1 MAPADG
7 PIHPIE
13 NAVDGLMGDRSAD
26 GVAPAAGRLSS
37 LRTLST
43 TLWVT
48 GQVLLVSYV
57 VAVLTSIWPLQPLEP
72 AWRLNAATNLVDNG
86 GIPLIAMVLLHLA
99 AQLDSRNVQR
109 QAHRQRLARL
119 ALAAMTGFVLL
130 IPLHVFSSLQL
141 FEQLKSNRVSRL
153 EKATYRLRNLSA
165 DIKAVGSHEQLKTRL
180 LNFQGKSLSPQEMA
194 QPLPELKRQLSA
206 QIQEAIRRI
215 EAQLPPP
222 GWNQALPMVVTN
234 LRLGLTALALAV
246 GFAAT
251 GRRRGHGSS
260 LLEETGAMFE
270 ERSRFRQQ
278 KRRSRQD
285 FLRSLEEARLEQEL
299 LAEENARAASN
310 PSNPSA
316 LQPDASRPA
325 ESSATSAVQQA
336 TSVDAAQ
343 QSRRSGIDLDY
354 FELLSQEEQSED
366 RSPDSGQPSP

>member
-325 ESSATSAVQQA
+325 ESSSTSAVQQA